1 MDIGIIGCG
10 FIGSTIAAA
19 ADHMDEINKIY
30 LYDRSPYATRE
41 LRSKIR
47 KGVDVETVDE
57 LINKS
62 VLVIEAASQ
71 EAVKQYGAKILEKGR
86 DLMILSVGALVDES
100 LWQRFME
107 IKKKSGA
114 RIYIPSGAIAGLD
127 GVGAA
132 VSSNINTVELVTTK
146 PPEGFR
152 GVKYLDERGIDLNSI
167 EEPVV
172 IFQGTAKEAV
182 KLFPKNINVAA
193 TLSLAALGFDK
204 TRVKI
209 IIDPRTTRNT
219 HEIIVKGRFGELHC
233 KVENVPSITNP
244 KTSYLASLAGINL
257 LKKIVTGVWIG

>member
-10 FIGSTIAAA
+10 FIGGTIAAA
-19 ADHMDEINKIY
+19 ADHMDEITTIY

-41 LRSKIR
+41 LRSRIK

-57 LINKS
+57 LIDRS
-62 VLVIEAASQ
+62 TLVIEAASQ
-71 EAVKQYGAKILEKGR
+71 EAVRQYGARVLEKGK

-100 LWQRFME
+100 LWQSFIE
-107 IKKKSGA
+107 IRKKSGA

-132 VSSNINTVELVTTK
+132 VSSSINTVELVTTK

-152 GVKYLDERGIDLNSI
+152 GVKYLDEKGIDLNEI
-167 EEPVV
+167 DEPVV
-172 IFQGTAKEAV
+172 VFEGTAREAV

-193 TLSLAALGFDK
+193 TLSLTALGFDK
-204 TRVKI
+204 TKVRIV
-209 IIDPRTTRNT
+209 IDPRTTRNT
-219 HEIIVKGRFGELHC
+219 HEIIVRGRFGELHC
-233 KVENVPSITNP
+233 RVENVPSITNP

-257 LKKIVTGVWIG
+257 LKKIVTGIWIG